1 MTQEQFFEELAKL
14 DVGVVN
20 NADGF
25 LVADKQFDDY
35 SIIYVVILDRMLIM
49 VVKGSKMSQHWVFN
63 KELLFT
69 PKEIIEQIK
78 NFKPQI
84 V

>member
-1 MTQEQFFEELAKL
+1 MTQEQFFKELAKL

-25 LVADKQFDDY
+25 LVADKHFDDY

-49 VVKGSKMSQHWVFN
+49 TVKGSKMSQHWAFN
-63 KELLFT
+63 KDLLFT

-78 NFKPQI
+78 NFKPQFA
-84 V
+84 